1 MKSTYADDLKF
12 HDKLMELVLFFHGQ
26 LPHMTPP
33 EEKRQVK
40 QYLKPAGFESYKP
53 CVKHQEPIK

>member
-33 EEKRQVK
+33 EEKKTSEAILDSNLTKSTRQ
-40 QYLKPAGFESYKP
+40 QDAT
-53 CVKHQEPIK
+53 